1 MRIEEGDKWMK
12 SSWINDSILLSRNMC
27 ELLRVFIYNLR
38 FPLISFSYVDR
49 KNSQMTLNQA
59 MRVVRGHGEGLESR
73 RGQKV
78 LMAKKKDH
86 TILITQCPQGNC
98 S

>member
-1 MRIEEGDKWMK
+1 MK
-12 SSWINDSILLSRNMC
+12 SSWINDFILLSRNMC

-49 KNSQMTLNQA
+49 KNSQMTPNRA
-59 MRVVRGHGEGLESR
+59 MRVVPGHGEGLESR

-86 TILITQCPQGNC
+86 TILITQCPQGSC